1 MLKKLFRD
9 QRGEDMIEYG
19 LLVLL
24 IAIVVMAGV
33 KLVGEVVSDLFG
45 GITW

>member
-24 IAIVVMAGV
+24 IAIVAMAGV
-33 KLVGEVVSDLFG
+33 KLVGEAVDALFG